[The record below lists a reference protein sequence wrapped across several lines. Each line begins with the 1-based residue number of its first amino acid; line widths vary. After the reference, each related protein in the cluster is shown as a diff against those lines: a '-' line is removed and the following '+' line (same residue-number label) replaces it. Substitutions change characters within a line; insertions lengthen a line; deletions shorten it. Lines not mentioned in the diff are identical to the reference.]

1 MMPTESTRT
10 VPGADCARYAS
21 LLPLAVQTMLDETLL
36 AKVRAHVAGCAHC
49 QREMAQHERLD
60 GALRRMANEKDR
72 GTVPFSREEIVRLR
86 ERVEGVSATG
96 GASVVRERPPR
107 RAKSGLFIGIPAV
120 AAVILL
126 ALFAGFVFQ
135 LGAGHSGIRGNP
147 KHVALPSNVDLYSIS
162 MVSATEGWAVG
173 ATIPDPNYSPVEH
186 GSTPGPNYRDPVLA
200 HYHNGV
206 WSMAALPAP
215 FPTWSSLGLSIVLYS
230 VSMVSA
236 DEGWAVGGS
245 VLPQGRGWVV
255 DGMTI
260 GMLLHYARGTWTL
273 AAGGTSDTP
282 VFTQVRMRSASDGWA
297 FAGATIYHYDGS
309 AWRQVKDAALT
320 HMSIDT
326 LAFTPDGSI
335 WAEGVDYSVTGG
347 SGFDGDAPSVF
358 LHFDGSR
365 WSRVASPL
373 PHARIASMAMMSA
386 SEGWAVGVLPPPTK
400 GGGSGDA
407 TTPYEALIL
416 HYHDGRWEEQARYP
430 GPVEANGTTF
440 YTFNRIAAM
449 ADGQGWAI
457 GSNGLLAHYVHGSW
471 ERLPRVAS
479 ATLYDV
485 AFVSASEG
493 WAVGE
498 RGTVLHDTAGVWRA
512 YGA

>member
-1 MMPTESTRT
+1 MIPNESTEA
-10 VPGADCARYAS
+10 VAGADCARYAS
-21 LLPLAVQTMLDETLL
+21 LLPRAAQAMLDERLL
-36 AKVRAHVAGCAHC
+36 AKVRAHVASCAHC
-49 QREMAQHERLD
+49 QREIAVYERLD
-60 GALRRMANEKDR
+60 DALRRVLNAKAKDR
-72 GTVPFSREEIVRLR
+72 PLFSRDEIVGMRAR
-86 ERVEGVSATG
+86 AEGEAAAG
-96 GASVVRERPPR
+96 GAPVGSGRSPR
-107 RAKSGLFIGIPAV
+107 HAKSGLFIGIPAI
-120 AAVILL
+120 AAVLLL
-126 ALFAGFVFQ
+126 ALFAGFVFHV
-135 LGAGHSGIRGNP
+135 GGGRGGIVSNP
-147 KHVALPSNVDLYSIS
+147 KHAALPSNIDLYSIS

-173 ATIPDPNYSPVEH
+173 ATIPDPNYSPVQN
-186 GSTPGPNYRDPVLA
+186 GTPKPNYRDPVLA
-200 HYHNGV
+200 HYHDGM
-206 WSMAALPAP
+206 WSMVALPAP
-215 FPTWSSLGLSIVLYS
+215 MPTLSSHGLSIVLYS

-282 VFTQVRMRSASDGWA
+282 VFTQVRMRSATDGWA

-309 AWRQVKDAALT
+309 AWRQVKDAALN

-326 LAFTPDGSI
+326 LAFTPDGGV
-335 WAEGVDYSVTGG
+335 WAEGVNYGFSGG
-347 SGFDGDAPSVF
+347 SGIDGADPSVF

-365 WSRVASPL
+365 WMRVASPL
-373 PHARIASMAMMSA
+373 PRARIASIAMMSA

-400 GGGSGDA
+400 GDGSGEA
-407 TTPYEALIL
+407 TVPYEALIL

-430 GPVEANGTTF
+430 GLMEASGTAF

-457 GSNGLLAHYVHGSW
+457 GSDGLLAHYAHGSW

-498 RGTVLHDTAGVWRA
+498 RGTVLHYANGVWKV